1 MKTILELGRRF
12 KYDKGIDLYL
22 LNPYE
27 KYTYEKYVHVG
38 FLKFENFEA
47 IRTQTYNK
55 YEVMNRVWEGFI
67 KLAPYSSMNKNFFE
81 VEKPLWF
88 WWIFRRYWK

>member
-1 MKTILELGRRF
+1 MKTILALGRRF

-22 LNPYE
+22 LN
-27 KYTYEKYVHVG
+27 TYEKYAHVG
-38 FLKFENFEA
+38 FLSLKA

-55 YEVMNRVWEGFI
+55 DEVMNRVWKGFI

-81 VEKPLWF
+81 AKEPLWF